1 MSKQSKQSKQSKPSR
16 RPSSSL
22 LAGVTALALLTGWVN
37 PAQAAGPPAGKASV
51 LTLEGDDTARATALS
66 KALAAEFAA
75 RGVGGG
81 REMSLAELKLTM
93 GCDEPPS
100 LACLSSGGKTLGLD
114 SMIYG
119 SLAKTKTGAFALKL
133 SVMEVG
139 SSTVSQSVNTELSAD
154 AVSDANVRTTAK
166 DIVTQVLGPEAKA
179 VAEPDSEPVVEAP
192 RDEKSKL
199 VWGRHDAAKWKKA
212 GLAASAALTVVSLG
226 VAIGTYMVIR
236 PGGKLK
242 KDLVDAAN
250 RSPMDDNPGN
260 DINPYSKNDLCAEAR
275 SQVSGGV
282 KNGEMVK
289 ICNKA
294 DGLATAATAGFIATG
309 IFAASTVV
317 FTTLLFVHRDK
328 PGVAK
333 MQKHGLTLG
342 AMPLRGGG
350 AIVGGVVRF

>member
-1 MSKQSKQSKQSKPSR
+1 M
-16 RPSSSL
+16 
-22 LAGVTALALLTGWVN
+22 TALTLFCGWVN

-51 LTLEGDDTARATALS
+51 LTLEGDDTARAQALTR
-66 KALAAEFAA
+66 ALEAEFSA

-81 REMSLAELKLTM
+81 RGMSLAELKLTM
-93 GCDEPPS
+93 GCDEPPA
-100 LACLSSGGKTLGLD
+100 LACLSSGGKSLGLD

-119 SLAKTKTGAFALKL
+119 SLTKTNTGAFALKL
-133 SVMEVG
+133 SVMDVA
-139 SSTVSQSVNTELSAD
+139 SSTVAQSVDTELSAD
-154 AVSDANVRTTAK
+154 AVSDASVRSTAK
-166 DIVTQVLGPEAKA
+166 DIVTQVLGPEVKA
-179 VAEPDSEPVVEAP
+179 APEPVPEPVVEAP
-192 RDEKSKL
+192 KEEKSKL

-250 RSPMDDNPGN
+250 RSAMDESPTN
-260 DINPYSKNDLCAEAR
+260 DINPYTDKDLCVEAR
-275 SQVSGGV
+275 TQVSGGV
-282 KNGEMVK
+282 KNGEMTK

-309 IFAASTVV
+309 IFAASTIV
-317 FTTLLFVHRDK
+317 FTTLLFVHRGR

-333 MQKHGLTLG
+333 LQKHGLTLG
-342 AMPLRGGG
+342 AMPLRSGGV
-350 AIVGGVVRF
+350 IVGGVVRF

>member
-1 MSKQSKQSKQSKPSR
+1 MSKSSKPSR

-22 LAGVTALALLTGWVN
+22 LAGATALTLLCGWVN
-37 PAQAAGPPAGKASV
+37 PAQASPPSGKASV

-66 KALAAEFAA
+66 KALEAEFSA

-100 LACLSSGGKTLGLD
+100 LACLASGGKTLALD

-119 SLAKTKTGAFALKL
+119 SLTKTKTGSFALKL

-154 AVSDANVRTTAK
+154 AVSDANVRATAK
-166 DIVTQVLGPEAKA
+166 DIVTQVMGPEARVVVEK
-179 VAEPDSEPVVEAP
+179 PPEPVVEAP
-192 RDEKSKL
+192 QEQKSKL

-242 KDLVDAAN
+242 KDLVAAAN
-250 RSPMDDNPGN
+250 RVDDNPDN
-260 DINPYSKNDLCAEAR
+260 DINPYTNNDLCAEAR
-275 SQVSGGV
+275 TPVSGGV
-282 KNGEMVK
+282 KNGEMTK

-333 MQKHGLTLG
+333 LQKHGLTLG

>member
-1 MSKQSKQSKQSKPSR
+1 MSKLSKSSKSSR

-22 LAGVTALALLTGWVN
+22 LAAATALTLLCGWVN
-37 PAQAAGPPAGKASV
+37 PAQAAPPSGKASV

-66 KALAAEFAA
+66 KALEAEFSA

-100 LACLSSGGKTLGLD
+100 LACLASGGKTLALD

-119 SLAKTKTGAFALKL
+119 SLTKTKTGSFALKL

-166 DIVTQVLGPEAKA
+166 DIVTQVMGPEAKA
-179 VAEPDSEPVVEAP
+179 VVETTPDPVVEAP
-192 RDEKSKL
+192 KEEKSKL

-242 KDLVDAAN
+242 KDLVAEAN

-260 DINPYSKNDLCAEAR
+260 DINPYTKNDLCAEAR
-275 SQVSGGV
+275 TPVSGGV
-282 KNGEMVK
+282 KNGEMTK

-333 MQKHGLTLG
+333 LQKHGLTLG

>member
-1 MSKQSKQSKQSKPSR
+1 MSKSSKSSKPS

-22 LAGVTALALLTGWVN
+22 LAGATALSLLVGWVN
-37 PAQAAGPPAGKASV
+37 PVQAAGPPSGKASV
-51 LTLEGDDTARATALS
+51 LTLEGDDMARAQALS
-66 KALAAEFAA
+66 KALEAEFAA

-100 LACLSSGGKTLGLD
+100 LACLASGGKTLGLD
-114 SMIYG
+114 SMLYG
-119 SLAKTKTGAFALKL
+119 SLTKTKTGAFALKL
-133 SVMEVG
+133 SVMEVS

-154 AVSDANVRTTAK
+154 AVSDANVRSTAK
-166 DIVTQVLGPEAKA
+166 DIVTQVMGPEKQAT
-179 VAEPDSEPVVEAP
+179 VEPEPEPVVEAP
-192 RDEKSKL
+192 KDEKSKL

-242 KDLVDAAN
+242 KDLVAAAE

-260 DINPYSKNDLCAEAR
+260 DINPYSNNDLCVEAR
-275 SQVSGGV
+275 TEVAGGV
-282 KNGEMVK
+282 KNGEMTK

-333 MQKHGLTLG
+333 LQKHGLTLG

>member
-1 MSKQSKQSKQSKPSR
+1 MSKPSMPSR

-22 LAGVTALALLTGWVN
+22 LAGVTALSLFTGWVN
-37 PAQAAGPPAGKASV
+37 PAQAAGPPSGKASV
-51 LTLEGDDTARATALS
+51 LTLEGDDTARAQALS
-66 KALAAEFAA
+66 KALEAEFSA

-81 REMSLAELKLTM
+81 RDMSLAELKLTM
-93 GCDEPPS
+93 GCDEPPA

-119 SLAKTKTGAFALKL
+119 SLTKTKTGSFALKL
-133 SVMEVG
+133 SVMDVAN
-139 SSTVSQSVNTELSAD
+139 STVSQSVNTELSAD
-154 AVSDANVRTTAK
+154 AVSDANVRSTAK

-179 VAEPDSEPVVEAP
+179 APEPEPEPVVEAP
-192 RDEKSKL
+192 RDEKKKL

-212 GLAASAALTVVSLG
+212 GLAASAALTLVSLG

-250 RSPMDDNPGN
+250 RSPMDANPTN
-260 DINPYSKNDLCAEAR
+260 DINPYTNKDLCVEAR
-275 SQVSGGV
+275 TQVTGGV
-282 KNGEMVK
+282 KNGEMTK
-289 ICNKA
+289 ICDKA
-294 DGLATAATAGFIATG
+294 DALATTATAGFIATG
-309 IFAASTVV
+309 IFAASTLV

-342 AMPLRGGG
+342 AMPLRSGGVM
-350 AIVGGVVRF
+350 VGGVVRF

>member
-1 MSKQSKQSKQSKPSR
+1 MSKLSKSSKSSKPSR

-22 LAGVTALALLTGWVN
+22 LAGATALTLLCGWVN
-37 PAQAAGPPAGKASV
+37 PAQASPPSGKASV

-66 KALAAEFAA
+66 KALEAEFSA

-100 LACLSSGGKTLGLD
+100 LACLASGGKTIGLD

-119 SLAKTKTGAFALKL
+119 SLTKTKTGSFALKL

-139 SSTVSQSVNTELSAD
+139 SSTVSQSVNTDLSAD

-166 DIVTQVLGPEAKA
+166 DIVTQVMGPEAKA
-179 VAEPDSEPVVEAP
+179 VVETKPEPVVEAP
-192 RDEKSKL
+192 QEQKSKL

-242 KDLVDAAN
+242 KDLVAAAN
-250 RSPMDDNPGN
+250 RSPMDDNPDN
-260 DINPYSKNDLCAEAR
+260 DINPYSNNDLCAEAR
-275 SQVSGGV
+275 TEVSGGV
-282 KNGEMVK
+282 KNGEMTK

-333 MQKHGLTLG
+333 LQKHGLTLG